1 MRRIMHGIIPQE
13 VALAQR
19 LSIQRSVSR
28 THALFQEEEI
38 IGAVKLLRH
47 VPLLVILV
55 HADDSCGAATLTIYV
70 RAKLSPILWQGN
82 YAQFLGKE
90 MLANFWQQIHRQFC
104 LMRLNG
110 TALSVRTHRRH
121 EQDDECRWNMQFW
134 SATT

>member
-38 IGAVKLLRH
+38 IGAVKLLTH
-47 VPLLVILV
+47 VPLLVMLV

-82 YAQFLGKE
+82 YAQFLGKK
-90 MLANFWQQIHRQFC
+90 MLANFWQGNAGQF
-104 LMRLNG
+104 LVTDPSSILSHATEWYG
-110 TALSVRTHRRH
+110 PFGPYTPTA
-121 EQDDECRWNMQFW
+121 
-134 SATT
+134 